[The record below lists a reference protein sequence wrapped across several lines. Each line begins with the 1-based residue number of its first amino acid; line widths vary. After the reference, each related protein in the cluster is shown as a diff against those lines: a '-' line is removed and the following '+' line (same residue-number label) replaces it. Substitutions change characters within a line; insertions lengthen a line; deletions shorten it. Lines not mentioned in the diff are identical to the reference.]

1 MDQFSKM
8 NVGHECDET
17 LDNVIDNL
25 KSFVLGTNFAP
36 NINSKDVL
44 ATSYATK
51 GAVVEAQGYR
61 LLPAG
66 RETKAFPAEELIG
79 YFLSYLKEC
88 AEDYLAR
95 KPIREINRID
105 GSEIPTTVSA
115 LQGAVQVSRV
125 VLGVPA
131 NCTEH
136 SKNCLR
142 AAATAAGFKEARD
155 NSPIL
160 LF

>member
-36 NINSKDVL
+36 NINSKDVS

-51 GAVVEAQGYR
+51 GAEVEVQSDNAVK
-61 LLPAG
+61 
-66 RETKAFPAEELIG
+66 ETKAFPAEELIG

-88 AEDYLAR
+88 AEDYLAK

-105 GSEIPTTVSA
+105 GSEVPTAVSA
-115 LQGAVQVSRV
+115 SQGAVSVSRV

-142 AAATAAGFKEARD
+142 AAAAAAGFKEARD
-155 NSPIL
+155 HSPIL